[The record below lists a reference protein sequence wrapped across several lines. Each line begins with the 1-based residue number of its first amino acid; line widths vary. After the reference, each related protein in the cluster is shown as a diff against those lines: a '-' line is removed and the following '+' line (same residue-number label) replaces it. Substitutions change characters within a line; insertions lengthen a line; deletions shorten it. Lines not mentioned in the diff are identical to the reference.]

1 MLLTSR
7 VSFSSGFSAVDASV
21 LMISSFIASSF
32 AGSSGIEDSSRT
44 ADSSSFTSSSSGTA
58 DSSSGVIGASSVSS
72 IASSHY
78 ELHSQ
83 YTCKHTFTESP
94 RTRKNYPSATPC
106 KTTFLVLLVGKSRER
121 ALHVLGLTEESEEKN
136 AVHDLLHLP
145 LFKMGRI
152 QHVVVA
158 NAQLLALFREDVDV
172 VVSECRN
179 RLYSSA
185 SIHTTYE
192 HSCCNAPAFHRE

>member
-7 VSFSSGFSAVDASV
+7 TSSSGFSAVGASV
-21 LMISSFIASSF
+21 SMLSSWVSSFID
-32 AGSSGIEDSSRT
+32 SSGIEDSSSFTVSSGT
-44 ADSSSFTSSSSGTA
+44 AASSSSFTGS
-58 DSSSGVIGASSVSS
+58 SSVSS
-72 IASSHY
+72 IGSSHY

-94 RTRKNYPSATPC
+94 RTRKNYPSANPHKPTL
-106 KTTFLVLLVGKSRER
+106 LVLLVGKSRER

-179 RLYSSA
+179 RLYSSTLIRA
-185 SIHTTYE
+185 TYE